1 MRRNNRHKLASRN
14 GMDEKVRYL
23 RKLLDYI
30 LLGMSLLCCIVI
42 IFHLGYNTNTDIER
56 QTNRILEWCFLFFAL
71 ALCVKTVTAFKSKSS
86 VIARVGEAIL
96 FLYFVGVIVADSYY
110 FAGKDGT
117 ELVKPEWMFLGIFA
131 IFIIEIS
138 KQTLFFDQFYFN
150 PTLLFV
156 LSFLLLILIGTALLL
171 LPKSTHNQ
179 QLNFV
184 DALFLATSA
193 VCITG
198 LSVVDIASEFTR
210 FGQMIM
216 LILVQIGGLGIM
228 TFTGFFGYFFSGG
241 FSYKNQLMFTELI
254 GENKVSSVISTLYK
268 IILVTF
274 FFEIVGGVLI
284 YLSLDPDTFESSAE
298 QLYFTVFHAV
308 NAFCNAGFS
317 TVPNGL
323 HNEALR
329 FNYELQLSVIM
340 LYVMG
345 GLGFGIIFNSYEFI
359 RRWGLNIYHK
369 VRFGRHFSHRAG
381 VIAFNSKLIAYTT
394 FFLILF
400 GLIVVFILEFNHTLL
415 QHESYFGKFVTA
427 LFIGTSP
434 RSSGF
439 NTVMMSELAFPT
451 VMLILLLM
459 WIGAAPGST
468 GGGIKVTTFAVATL
482 NILSLARGKDRI
494 EVFGRK
500 VSDNSVSRALGIISL
515 SLIFLGLAIF
525 MLSITDPDKNLLSLA
540 FETFSAYSTTGLSL
554 GVTPELSNAGRLVI
568 ILTMFVGR
576 VGSLTLLVAFVRK
589 AKPKNYQLPEEQM
602 NF

>member
-1 MRRNNRHKLASRN
+1 MN
-14 GMDEKVRYL
+14 EKIIYF
-23 RKLLDYI
+23 RKTLDHI
-30 LLGMSLLCCIVI
+30 MIAMSIVCSMVVV
-42 IFHLGYNTNTDIER
+42 FHVGYNRDPEIE
-56 QTNRILEWCFLFFAL
+56 QLTNRILEWCFFFFAL
-71 ALCVKTVTAFKSKSS
+71 ALCAKTFTAFKSRSS
-86 VIARVGEAIL
+86 IISRIGEAVLL
-96 FLYFVGVIVADSYY
+96 FYFIAVIIADSYH
-110 FAGKDGT
+110 FSGQDGT
-117 ELVKPEWMFLGIFA
+117 ELVKPEWMYVGIFA
-131 IFIIEIS
+131 ILIIEVS
-138 KQTLFFDQFYFN
+138 KKTLFFDKFYFN

-156 LSFLLLILIGTALLL
+156 LSFLTLILIGTALLL
-171 LPKSTHNQ
+171 LPKTTHHQ
-179 QLNFV
+179 QLTFV

-210 FGQMIM
+210 FGQTI
-216 LILVQIGGLGIM
+216 LLVLVQIGGLGIM

-274 FFEIVGGVLI
+274 FFEILGGIFI
-284 YLSLDPDTFESSAE
+284 YLSLDPSDFESRAE

-308 NAFCNAGFS
+308 SAFCNAGFS
-317 TVPNGL
+317 TVPDGMN
-323 HNEALR
+323 NAALR
-329 FNYELQLSVIM
+329 FNYELHLSLIM

-359 RRWGLNIYHK
+359 RRWAFNLYH
-369 VRFGRHFSHRAG
+369 RIRHGRHFIHRAR
-381 VIAFNSKLIAYTT
+381 VIAFNSKLIAYTS

-400 GLIVVFILEFNHTLL
+400 GFTVVFILESDHTLL
-415 QHESYFGKFVTA
+415 AHESYYGKIVTA

-434 RSSGF
+434 RSAGF
-439 NTVMMSELAFPT
+439 NTVMMGQLAFPT
-451 VMLILLLM
+451 VMLIFLLM

-468 GGGIKVTTFAVATL
+468 GGGIKVTTFALAIL
-482 NILSLARGKDRI
+482 NIATLARGKGTI

-500 VSDNSVSRALGIISL
+500 VLDESISKALGIISL
-515 SLIFLGLAIF
+515 SLIFLGMAIF
-525 MLSITDPDKNLLSLA
+525 LLSVTDPEKNLLSLA

-568 ILTMFVGR
+568 IATMFIGR
-576 VGSLTLLVAFVRK
+576 VGSLTLLVAIVRN
-589 AKPKNYQLPEEQM
+589 ARPTNYQLPGEQM